1 MPLLAILV
9 KAGLS
14 SLYLL
19 YVAVTTIRYGV
30 LLSVM
35 TFMAAVYIAC
45 VVAWSLYIVP
55 LIAAL
60 FSTGFGFVLGLAFP
74 PIASTVLFGYVG
86 LYGCV
91 VAKNYLIN
99 IVKVGAK

>member
-1 MPLLAILV
+1 MPLLAILI
-9 KAGLS
+9 KSGLS

-19 YVAVTTIRYGV
+19 YMAVISIRYGV

-35 TFMAAVYIAC
+35 TFMSAVYIAC

-60 FSTGFGFVLGLAFP
+60 FSTAWGFFLSLAFP
-74 PIASTVLFGYVG
+74 PIASSVLLGYVS
-86 LYGCV
+86 LWGCV
-91 VAKNYLIN
+91 VAKNYIIK